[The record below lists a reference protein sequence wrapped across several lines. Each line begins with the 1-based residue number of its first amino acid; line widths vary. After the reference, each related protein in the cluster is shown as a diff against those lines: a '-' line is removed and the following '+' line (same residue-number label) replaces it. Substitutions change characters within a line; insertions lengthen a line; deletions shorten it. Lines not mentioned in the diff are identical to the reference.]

1 MPDRLIPLGELL
13 NAWALGIIER
23 PRPLP
28 WSTADGLSAVEELH
42 VRRLHA
48 AREELRELV
57 EAGVDNE
64 QDHERIRT
72 RERILARIRSTR

>member
-13 NAWALGIIER
+13 NAWALGIVDR
-23 PRPLP
+23 PQPLR
-28 WSTADGLSAVEELH
+28 WTTDDSLRAVEELH
-42 VRRLHA
+42 VQRLHA
-48 AREELRELV
+48 ARAELRELV